1 MLFKK
6 INMSKAAI
14 AGLGA
19 LVMTLSTACEALDFA
34 DPNSP
39 VIEVASVQTLVTG
52 AEAGMRV
59 SLAIYLRDVSVIGRE
74 AYYFEPADPRYTGEL
89 LRGPIDAG
97 GFLLSRPWNARY
109 NVVKNTLLL
118 EEKTASLDAA
128 DKAAVDGFA
137 KTIRAHQLLMN
148 LNLLNDN
155 GLQLDFTGSYGDFS
169 TKAQAMTEITS
180 LLTGGASDLA
190 DAAAAGSSF
199 PFSLSSGFDGFDTPA
214 TFATFNRALAARV
227 AVYSGDFSGA
237 LIALGLS
244 FIDGAGDFDLGVYHN
259 YSTAANDQLN
269 EIFESITAE
278 TIKYF
283 GHPTFEADAD
293 AGDTRFAAKVY
304 KRTASVTFDELTTDL
319 GMSIVSS
326 SSASLPIIRNEE
338 LILLRAEAN
347 IGLGNYAT
355 AQTDLD
361 IIRAAAGLASVTIT
375 STNALDQLLHEKR
388 YSLFGEGHRWID
400 MRRYGKLIDLPL
412 DRDGDVIIENF
423 PIPEDEIKEN

>member
-6 INMSKAAI
+6 INMSRAAV

-19 LVMTLSTACEALDFA
+19 LVMTLGTACEALDFA

-97 GFLLSRPWNARY
+97 GFLLSRPWDARY
-109 NVVKNTLLL
+109 NVVKNTVLLQ
-118 EEKTASLDAA
+118 EKAESLDAA
-128 DKAAVDGFA
+128 DKAGVDGFA
-137 KTIRAHQLLMN
+137 KTIRAYQLLMN

-180 LLTGGASDLA
+180 LLTGGATDL
-190 DAAAAGSSF
+190 AAAGSSF

-227 AVYSGDFSGA
+227 AVYSGEYSVA
-237 LIALGLS
+237 LTALGLS

-269 EIFESITAE
+269 GIFESITAE

-293 AGDTRFAAKVY
+293 AGDARFAAKVY
-304 KRTASVTFDELTTDL
+304 QRTSSVTFDDLTTDL
-319 GMSIVSS
+319 GISIVSS
-326 SSASLPIIRNEE
+326 SSESLPIIRNEE

-347 IGLGNYAT
+347 IGLLDYAA

-361 IIRAAAGLASVTIT
+361 IIRAAAGLAPVTIDG
-375 STNALDQLLHEKR
+375 TNALDQLLHEKR

-400 MRRYGKLIDLPL
+400 MRRYGKLADLPL

-423 PIPEDEIKEN
+423 PIPEDEIKE